1 MITIQTD
8 GLAGTLLASFV
19 LESEL
24 VYPRLDNQDGRL
36 ACWLKGEGQWA
47 VAYLDGYPAGIACL
61 VTLDDGPYAG
71 HLCLFW
77 IEVRPLFRGRGVG
90 RALLHWVEVQIHTCP
105 MLIKSVPEAAA
116 FYRHYLGL
124 PARETEA
131 NTFIVNAVP
140 CGLSKGGDA
149 GDARIAT

>member
-1 MITIQTD
+1 MITIHTT
-8 GLAGTLLASFV
+8 LSAALLARFV

-24 VYPRLDNQDGRL
+24 EYPSSDEEDGRL

-47 VAYLDGYPAGIACL
+47 VAYLDGYPAGITCL

-77 IEVRPLFRGRGVG
+77 IEVRPPFRSRGVG
-90 RALLHWVEVQIHTCP
+90 RALLHWVEAQIHTRP

-124 PARETEA
+124 PAREPEA
-131 NTFIVNAVP
+131 NTFVVNAVP

-149 GDARIAT
+149 GRARIAT

>member
-1 MITIQTD
+1 VITIHTTVT
-8 GLAGTLLASFV
+8 AALLARFV

-24 VYPRLDNQDGRL
+24 EYPSSYDQDGRL
-36 ACWLKGEGQWA
+36 ACWLKGEGQWT
-47 VAYLDGYPAGIACL
+47 VAYLGYPARIACL

-90 RALLHWVEVQIHTCP
+90 RALLHWAEAQIHTCP

-116 FYRHYLGL
+116 FYRHYLRL

-131 NTFIVNAVP
+131 NTFVVNAVS
-140 CGLSKGGDA
+140 CGRSKGGGA
-149 GDARIAT
+149 GGARIAP